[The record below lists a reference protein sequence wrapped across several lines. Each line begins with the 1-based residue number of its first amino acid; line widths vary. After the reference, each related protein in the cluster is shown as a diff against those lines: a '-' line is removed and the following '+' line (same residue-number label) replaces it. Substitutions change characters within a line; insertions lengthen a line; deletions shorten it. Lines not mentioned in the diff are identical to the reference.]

1 LWAERR
7 RIGAVA
13 LLNSKHDLQMVRWD
27 GVGVKTI
34 RSRALILLILAALV
48 GLSVTVRAQQV
59 HCALR
64 GTSELTM
71 GTKANVRAQADVDIR
86 PALQFTAHVV
96 DLPRVTERVYPR
108 PQVEPAA
115 SDNAPWY
122 SVSVRRR
129 PPPQSLA

>member
-1 LWAERR
+1 VKSR
-7 RIGAVA
+7 
-13 LLNSKHDLQMVRWD
+13 HDLQTVRWD

-48 GLSVTVRAQQV
+48 GLSVSVRAQQV
-59 HCALR
+59 HCALH

-71 GTKANVRAQADVDIR
+71 GTKANLRAQADVDVR
-86 PALQFTAHVV
+86 PALQFASYVV
-96 DLPRVTERVYPR
+96 ALPRVTERIYPI
-108 PQVEPAA
+108 PQVEPAS

-122 SVSVRRR
+122 SVTVKHR